1 MSGCLHVYQRMIDK
15 KDAVCLFV
23 THPGEMVGQLA
34 VLTGEPLIF
43 TIKAIRDCTYLKISK
58 SNFYEWVH
66 CLECPTKPPT
76 MQLDIIWS
84 LFNFQWK
91 LSFLYWCLIITK
103 YFPVFVLF
111 TVYTV
116 THKYKNT
123 KHRIY
128 QIIHQTTGGV
138 RSDDDWI
145 SPEWAWTILIPLQ
158 VICLPT
164 IWRLAP
170 DCAACCPL
178 QDHEGAAQCG
188 AECGSH
194 SGHPHVPVRQA
205 DGLCHWL
212 DGRGGWPSPLQV
224 KQIFSSLVNGL
235 FLFHIFAHLLLSR
248 HVHRQDDQ
256 SDCTYIVLNGRLR
269 SVIRKTNGKKELVGE
284 YGRGDLIGVVRTS
297 LSPQSLAVCKQNL
310 CYQNKIWMRVVQRI
324 WIACCSKNIS
334 IFQKTRSI
342 LYTTSSVGTD
352 MNCAQ
357 TCLHYFD
364 FNDKSNIV
372 IWNVDHLFIAIFI
385 KARPNTFFFWDI
397 QIFKC
402 YQCLL
407 S

>member
-1 MSGCLHVYQRMIDK
+1 
-15 KDAVCLFV
+15 
-23 THPGEMVGQLA
+23 MVGQLA

-76 MQLDIIWS
+76 TQLDIIRS

-91 LSFLYWCLIITK
+91 LSFLYWFLIITK
-103 YFPVFVLF
+103 YFSVFVLF

-116 THKYKNT
+116 SHKYKNS

-224 KQIFSSLVNGL
+224 KQIFSSLVNFFISHLCSSVTFSSRPQTGRPVRL
-235 FLFHIFAHLLLSR
+235 HIHCSERTSALSHPQDQRKERACRGIRQRRPHWSGENKSFPSVSGRMQTKPLLS
-248 HVHRQDDQ
+248 
-256 SDCTYIVLNGRLR
+256 
-269 SVIRKTNGKKELVGE
+269 
-284 YGRGDLIGVVRTS
+284 
-297 LSPQSLAVCKQNL
+297 KQNM
-310 CYQNKIWMRVVQRI
+310 NE
-324 WIACCSKNIS
+324 
-334 IFQKTRSI
+334 
-342 LYTTSSVGTD
+342 SSSAYL
-352 MNCAQ
+352 N
-357 TCLHYFD
+357 
-364 FNDKSNIV
+364 
-372 IWNVDHLFIAIFI
+372 
-385 KARPNTFFFWDI
+385 
-397 QIFKC
+397 
-402 YQCLL
+402 CLL
-407 S
+407 Q